1 MKAFAAAAMLA
12 GATLASAQAAPKP
25 DLVYFIFTGYAYPYF
40 APMAD
45 AVKEAASHYPN
56 LSLRIV
62 NANNSASQEITDIK
76 EATAAGAKAIILN
89 TIQELVTGAA
99 RQAMQQ
105 GIPIVTVDRDVST
118 PNARIAFIG
127 DNDETLGREETQ
139 AAIDALKQRNV
150 PKPWHVVVLQ
160 GTLGASVSIGRLKG
174 TMDVLQPL
182 VTDHSVDIVLNQS
195 ANFETE
201 TAQTMV
207 GAELAKTTDVQLIV
221 CANDAMALGAIN
233 ALKDHGMTPGQ
244 KTLVAGADAQP
255 ESLDAV
261 KGGTQFDTVTHSP
274 FVEAYWAVEAI
285 ANELASHTK
294 PPADKFPHG
303 DVIIPM
309 TLVTQ
314 QNVGQIAAWGTP
326 ETIPPLP
333 YGKSQ
338 SWPVTAS
345 K

>member
-1 MKAFAAAAMLA
+1 
-12 GATLASAQAAPKP
+12 
-25 DLVYFIFTGYAYPYF
+25 
-40 APMAD
+40 
-45 AVKEAASHYPN
+45 
-56 LSLRIV
+56 
-62 NANNSASQEITDIK
+62 
-76 EATAAGAKAIILN
+76 
-89 TIQELVTGAA
+89 
-99 RQAMQQ
+99 
-105 GIPIVTVDRDVST
+105 
-118 PNARIAFIG
+118 
-127 DNDETLGREETQ
+127 
-139 AAIDALKQRNV
+139 
-150 PKPWHVVVLQ
+150 
-160 GTLGASVSIGRLKG
+160 
-174 TMDVLQPL
+174 
-182 VTDHSVDIVLNQS
+182 
-195 ANFETE
+195 
-201 TAQTMV
+201 MV